1 MRKEKGYSPS
11 SSRRRRPVLSSIRRR
26 TSVCTR
32 RSDYTGR
39 PRYQRKLL
47 VKPRAHA
54 ARARPPRHAMVHVTP
69 RARTD
74 ATIRHTVDT
83 PALTSHILRVESHR
97 THRSG
102 ARGSHLSCPV
112 SLHTRAQA
120 AERLTSD
127 RTRIRSISSLHS
139 GFCAR
144 RTGQIDLEAVQ
155 LQYEELHTSMVH
167 GSDRSASARLTPT
180 NPCAAPAGGCLR
192 GPRTG
197 RRASSV
203 RCAAHP

>member
-1 MRKEKGYSPS
+1 MTS
-11 SSRRRRPVLSSIRRR
+11 SGLI
-26 TSVCTR
+26 
-32 RSDYTGR
+32 TGR
-39 PRYQRKLL
+39 PRYQRKLV

-83 PALTSHILRVESHR
+83 PALTYCVSRV
-97 THRSG
+97 T
-102 ARGSHLSCPV
+102 V
-112 SLHTRAQA
+112 HTGRVLEGRISRVPSASTR
-120 AERLTSD
+120 ERRRPSD
-127 RTRIRSISSLHS
+127 SPQTALAFAPSRLCIRS

-180 NPCAAPAGGCLR
+180 NPCAAPAGGCRR

>member
-1 MRKEKGYSPS
+1 MRKGYS
-11 SSRRRRPVLSSIRRR
+11 RRPRRR
-26 TSVCTR
+26 TV
-32 RSDYTGR
+32 RSSSGR
-39 PRYQRKLL
+39 PRYPSVE
-47 VKPRAHA
+47 VKPIGKAMVAPRPGACVSDATDAWVHP
-54 ARARPPRHAMVHVTP
+54 RPPRQAMVHVTR
-69 RARTD
+69 RAREPTRRSETHPPRTD
-74 ATIRHTVDT
+74 IAHTACRESPYT
-83 PALTSHILRVESHR
+83 PVGCLRV
-97 THRSG
+97 
-102 ARGSHLSCPV
+102 APLLSRQPPHA
-112 SLHTRAQA
+112 SAGRPSDSPQTALAFA
-120 AERLTSD
+120 PSRLC
-127 RTRIRSISSLHS
+127 IRS

-180 NPCAAPAGGCLR
+180 NPCAAPAGGCRR